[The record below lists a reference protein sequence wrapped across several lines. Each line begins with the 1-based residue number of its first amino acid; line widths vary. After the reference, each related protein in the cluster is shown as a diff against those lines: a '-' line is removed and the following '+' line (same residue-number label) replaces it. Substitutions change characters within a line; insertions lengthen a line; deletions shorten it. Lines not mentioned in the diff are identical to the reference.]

1 MFVREYDSSE
11 RGARASSRL
20 GHMVKQI
27 DMACDRRIN
36 NNLRKRDLTRSQAF
50 ILFDLERHHGR
61 ATLKELESDAHVAQS
76 TTWGL
81 VKRLEE
87 KGLLTLEPDP
97 ADARAKVAV
106 LTKAGK
112 GKCDEGW
119 QGAMELEGK
128 LDEEFSEEELAQ
140 FGGYLQRML
149 AAVESLDRG

>member
-1 MFVREYDSSE
+1 
-11 RGARASSRL
+11 
-20 GHMVKQI
+20 MVKQI

-50 ILFDLERHHGR
+50 ILFDLERRDGS

-128 LDEEFSEEELAQ
+128 LDEEFSDEERVQ
-140 FGGYLQRML
+140 FREYLSRML
-149 AAVESLDRG
+149 EVVESLSKD